1 MFNNWKKMNETKE
14 KGLPAH
20 LRSEPHMSAHL
31 ASTNFIQTIQDGVQ
45 AVKVLTD
52 TVTEPA
58 KEVKENRKFLGA
70 VINAVKLCGCQGI
83 ARRGHRETTD
93 KNLPNRNKGNFLLI
107 LETITI

>member
-1 MFNNWKKMNETKE
+1 MNETKE

-52 TVTEPA
+52 KDTA

-107 LETITI
+107 QETITI